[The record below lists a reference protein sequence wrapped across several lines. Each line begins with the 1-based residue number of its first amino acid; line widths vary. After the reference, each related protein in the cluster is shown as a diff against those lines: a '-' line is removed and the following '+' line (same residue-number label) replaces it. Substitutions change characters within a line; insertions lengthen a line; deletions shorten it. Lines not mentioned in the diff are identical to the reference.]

1 MAKII
6 DFQKAKAEV
15 NKNKSKTLTVYIK
28 EQERMIDF
36 IGKSILD
43 TLSEVYVSTT
53 IDEKKSKARRIESLN
68 KALNDII
75 EKIKNSGIGRKNK
88 ILLNNR
94 IQDHLNKIE
103 MVREA
108 YQRLMDYYIKEEIP
122 KERIREKG
130 DKKRR
135 ATRRKSFAK

>member
-15 NKNKSKTLTVYIK
+15 NKNKSKTLTDYIK

>member
-53 IDEKKSKARRIESLN
+53 IEEKNQKARRMESLN

>member
-6 DFQKAKAEV
+6 DFQEA
-15 NKNKSKTLTVYIK
+15 KSKININNSRKLTEYIR

-75 EKIKNSGIGRKNK
+75 EKIKNLGIGRKNK

-103 MVREA
+103 MVKET
-108 YQRLMDYYIKEEIP
+108 YQRLSDYYIKEEIP